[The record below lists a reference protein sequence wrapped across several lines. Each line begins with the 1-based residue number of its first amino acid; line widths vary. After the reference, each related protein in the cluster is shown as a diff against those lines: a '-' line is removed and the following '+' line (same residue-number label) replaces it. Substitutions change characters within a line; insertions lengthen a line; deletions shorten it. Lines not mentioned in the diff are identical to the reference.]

1 MAPRDIEEDT
11 LLIVQ
16 CLFDDDEVLDRCGQ
30 IETDGSMSDDDFDP
44 VIIADKLRQLADEYN
59 DEKMEPLI
67 KALHQATANQ
77 AVQVFGEAVET
88 LCLASSQPELSSEL
102 QLLRASVA
110 LGRYVKN
117 NSPQLKSKV
126 AGAMATFLNTR
137 VVGWVRDQGG
147 WVQVTNA

>member
-1 MAPRDIEEDT
+1 MVGLPCRVVSVVTSA
-11 LLIVQ
+11 
-16 CLFDDDEVLDRCGQ
+16 VL
-30 IETDGSMSDDDFDP
+30 
-44 VIIADKLRQLADEYN
+44 
-59 DEKMEPLI
+59 
-67 KALHQATANQ
+67 HQ

-88 LCLASSQPELSSEL
+88 LCLASSQRELSSEL

-147 WVQVTNA
+147 WVGDHLPVRLLIIILPVFPLGFFLAVGAGLSPPPPPRPK